1 MITVKYIDCYNYG
14 LLYIIFLRV
23 GFKTIETIIEF
34 CELTDT
40 ANIQIDINVRHQ
52 NRIVSV
58 NN

>member
-1 MITVKYIDCYNYG
+1 MITVKYIDCITDG
-14 LLYIIFLRV
+14 YIIFLRV
-23 GFKTIETIIEF
+23 GFKTIETRIEL